1 MKQKL
6 LFFSLIISGFLY
18 AQETMHIDFD
28 EFNPGIVFN
37 SWNSSASFAK
47 VANPD
52 VSTENSSAFVGQFTS
67 GDDNGIGIGV
77 IDPTSVFT
85 TPFNLTALSYFK
97 MKVWSS
103 EAISVTLHIENSPD
117 YGNYIEKTEVVSN
130 EQLNQ
135 WVELTFD
142 FSGENNIFMNNIV
155 IKVDGDFTEQ
165 GDNYYFDDILGP
177 PLYDSAAYDFSPS
190 NNATEVSVG
199 ANMIITTNDVFTA
212 AQGANISD
220 INQVVSLREGDING
234 DEIPFTASINGSN
247 NEIIID
253 PINSLDFTTSYW
265 YGVIDDQIFHAN
277 GASVTGVNAI
287 FTTKDPVE
295 GDINVM
301 LFDFD
306 TVNQDLDF
314 VSWGGTGFSKVSNPD
329 PTGINTSANV
339 GQYTHAGN
347 DSGLENDLV
356 NGATPLD
363 APDFSETPFIK
374 VKVWVE
380 RPVDVMVRIQNYPD
394 YGQGFDQTISVTEV
408 NQWVQLIY
416 NFGSVTATNYD
427 RAQIYFDRNQ
437 TGGTEAGDT
446 YYFDDY
452 EKSNVAPQAELT
464 LTPEEG
470 SNDISLASGM
480 SVVSNLAFENL
491 DGTTITE
498 ISSIVEL
505 RENNAN
511 GAIIPSIISIS
522 EDKTQIDIAPS
533 SLLSPNT
540 TYWYGVLENTIQFEN
555 GETVTGATASFTTTT
570 ESIEMVVYEDFD
582 DISLSTVSE
591 TMGDPPGSYVLSLDP
606 DDVSNGVQQW
616 DKGDT
621 WWGWERIHMEMINP
635 FDMGQH
641 DLFSVRVYSPV
652 QTEMMLKLA
661 DARDDGDQNGFIEVR
676 QDIVLTN
683 QWQTLYF
690 DMSDIADGVSFSHLF
705 IFIGPGDPSIT
716 GTFYI
721 DNIEGPGL
729 QNTAGI
735 DELNSFNFSM
745 YPNPSSDIVFFKNLN
760 RTTTVKIFDIN
771 MRLVKSESINS
782 NQILIKDLNSGVYFV
797 EIDGHVKKLIKR

>member
-277 GASVTGVNAI
+277 GASVTGVNAT

-314 VSWGGTGFSKVSNPD
+314 VSWGGTGFNKVSNPD
-329 PTGINTSANV
+329 ATGINTSANV

-394 YGQGFDQTISVTEV
+394 YGQGFDQTISVTET